1 MFSNFAGY
9 VMIHRIEHLGI
20 AVADPG
26 QALSIFEKLLNRPP
40 EKTEEVASEK
50 VRTHFFRVGESQ
62 IELLES
68 LDPEGVISRYI
79 EKKGQGIHHVA
90 FYTSGLEEEIQRLQE
105 AGFEFLNPQPKA
117 GADGKR
123 IVFLHPRST
132 AGVLVE
138 LCEDITPD

>member
-1 MFSNFAGY
+1 
-9 VMIHRIEHLGI
+9 MIHRIEHLGI
-20 AVADPG
+20 AVADP
-26 QALSIFEKLLNRPP
+26 ALALTVFEKLLNRPP
-40 EKTEEVASEK
+40 EKTEEVESEK

-68 LDPEGVISRYI
+68 LNPEGVISRYI
-79 EKKGQGIHHVA
+79 EKRGQGIHHLA
-90 FYTSGLEEEIQRLQE
+90 FYTSGLEEEIQRLQA
-105 AGFEFLNPQPKA
+105 AGFEFLNPEPKP

-138 LCEDITPD
+138 LCEDIVSPS